1 MIDDS
6 AITPILAIILG
17 AFIFGSVVTD
27 KNVSH
32 KEIAIANYKCA
43 KANST
48 LKYFEMGSFVMTI
61 RCENEAKFNAASE
74 LSSDYDREIL
84 EMEEGK

>member
-1 MIDDS
+1 MSDD
-6 AITPILAIILG
+6 AIIPIFAIILG
-17 AFIFGSVVTD
+17 AFVFGTVVTD

-32 KEIAIANYKCA
+32 KEIAIANYKCE

-48 LKYFEMGSFVMTI
+48 LKYFEMGSFGMTI
-61 RCENEAKFNAASE
+61 HCENEAKFEAGSE
-74 LSSDYDREIL
+74 LSSAYDREIL